1 MFSPSIAIVCKK
13 YTVFCPNCHTRL
25 VIRQQFITFVPRMKK
40 IRIDVVGLSHN
51 DVRHRWEEY
60 ISKSLGRR
68 LTLQPQPDNIV
79 DSYAVRAREGL
90 DNIGY
95 VAVTDLDV
103 VYQALKGSGRERLQS
118 KVVEFVVEPPVI
130 TVEVEVDDIDSNY
143 DPYDDSA
150 YADWHYDGMSL
161 LPRKLEQMNDLTL
174 DLEDALDSD
183 APKDEIIEL
192 AQTLLNE
199 HLYDASRE
207 MTRKRYWLE
216 QQLSQRSEPE
226 LQNIARQLRELILP
240 QGDFTNFGNLANNI
254 SVEDIKDT
262 FDTKLSEIVKTKHDE
277 KAESDNKV
285 LGLNILTQLQ
295 QKLTTEDAIK
305 EFATKIVSQS
315 GVYLKLNADQ
325 MQLHLRNNEGNLSP
339 TNPASI
345 NKKAILVSIPSPDDN
360 EGLKRFADRLEHALK
375 NSFNQS
381 TARTSITVNRKSPR
395 KDELSIITL
404 AYCFPMRAIDW
415 MSTYQKKYEDFLHTG
430 NPSTDMGNAILLHS
444 EGDGSALPQLFAVEN
459 AEEIAAQAAAAQ
471 AAQKQAAFTQPV
483 PGQMQS
489 SSFTATGTTA
499 PPPAPSAAPPM
510 PPMPAAP
517 QPDIKLFIAVNGQ
530 QYGPY
535 NMELCRQMVQSGQ
548 LTAQSTVW
556 MEGLASWMLAGQVP
570 ALQSLFAPQMPPAT
584 PGMPPLPPIN

>member
-13 YTVFCPNCHTRL
+13 FTVFCPNCHTRL

-130 TVEVEVDDIDSNY
+130 TVEAEVDQIDCNY

-174 DLEDALDSD
+174 DLQDALDSD

-226 LQNIARQLRELILP
+226 LQAIARQLREQKGMLMRYE
-240 QGDFTNFGNLANNI
+240 
-254 SVEDIKDT
+254 SR
-262 FDTKLSEIVKTKHDE
+262 E
-277 KAESDNKV
+277 KVAQHLFIEWP
-285 LGLNILTQLQ
+285 TQLKHNGLDEYHYTYDNRLDELEEQ
-295 QKLTTEDAIK
+295 LRAFPHHLYDKFLTDPVDFLREVYYKHVSRRYLFPLLSGIVLMILKGRVSIERWGREGDTEPIKKIKHLAPKLTPSEREQAMKDAIK
-305 EFATKIVSQS
+305 ALL
-315 GVYLKLNADQ
+315 LKKNADGKPIINQ
-325 MQLHLRNNEGNLSP
+325 KNQWAGF
-339 TNPASI
+339 ASV
-345 NKKAILVSIPSPDDN
+345 LMCDYS
-360 EGLKRFADRLEHALK
+360 LL
-375 NSFNQS
+375 
-381 TARTSITVNRKSPR
+381 
-395 KDELSIITL
+395 DE
-404 AYCFPMRAIDW
+404 AGCDMRAFCKKMNDW
-415 MSTYQKKYEDFLHTG
+415 GFGADSNYEIFCDYDNISKDSNYAQTPFHKWSGNGAKHQRMQKAATELRD
-430 NPSTDMGNAILLHS
+430 ILRDKI
-444 EGDGSALPQLFAVEN
+444 GY
-459 AEEIAAQAAAAQ
+459 
-471 AAQKQAAFTQPV
+471 K
-483 PGQMQS
+483 
-489 SSFTATGTTA
+489 
-499 PPPAPSAAPPM
+499 
-510 PPMPAAP
+510 
-517 QPDIKLFIAVNGQ
+517 
-530 QYGPY
+530 
-535 NMELCRQMVQSGQ
+535 
-548 LTAQSTVW
+548 
-556 MEGLASWMLAGQVP
+556 
-570 ALQSLFAPQMPPAT
+570 
-584 PGMPPLPPIN
+584 